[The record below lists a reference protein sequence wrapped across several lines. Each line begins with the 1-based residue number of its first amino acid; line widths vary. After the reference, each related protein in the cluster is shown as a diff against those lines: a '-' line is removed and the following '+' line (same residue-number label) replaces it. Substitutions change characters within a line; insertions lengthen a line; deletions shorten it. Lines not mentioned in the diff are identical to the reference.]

1 MRLRLTLILIFA
13 NIALFTSMWLLERE
27 PATTQQRVA
36 NTITFTTI
44 EISGKGINEPRI
56 LKLENNGWHI
66 TSPISWRANNF
77 AVNRIR
83 NQIEFL
89 ERGASFPLSELKT
102 RNYKLS
108 DYGLDVP
115 MYTIKYGN
123 DKKMYTLKIG
133 KPTSV
138 GGRIYLLDEDNEK
151 IVVVDK
157 EFVDGLVVDV
167 ERLRNQNIFDISQ
180 YEVMGFSV
188 RLPSKESSNL
198 INGNFRRI
206 GLVRDGTQWKL
217 ETPIVALADSNVVRE
232 FLAYILSLPASG
244 FSKDSTSINTG
255 FDVSALPITLT
266 LEGINRRQVLLLGK
280 KTENGTQVYAKLE
293 GNPTVFTLNASILDR
308 LSNMQTTLRD
318 KMVARFDMNKV
329 SNMTIFNAGKILKFE
344 KGKDGSWGV
353 IDENSKESGV
363 LYDADPT
370 KINKILMELSTARV
384 EEFVSDAPGED
395 VEKYGITPN
404 SLCYTL
410 YNADDAVL
418 SLVVGKKY
426 TSRGKNLVYAKTKDS
441 NAIVG
446 ISDNMV
452 SLAKT
457 NVTDYRLR
465 VLETL
470 PNDAKLKSLVL
481 TELKT
486 GKVLMILEMRNG
498 EFDLSKLSVRTR
510 SAAKKMID
518 YAKQFVVRK
527 YLSGG
532 FNEEGALAV
541 GKVNPWVYELK
552 ANYEKPVD
560 AGQPSGEKSLV
571 NESTS
576 WLLTKRVGGLT
587 QYGGSRKKASTFFL
601 EYEMIDSIF
610 EFTQKSIE
618 DSELKKP
625 EAVAPKK
632 K

>member
-1 MRLRLTLILIFA
+1 
-13 NIALFTSMWLLERE
+13 
-27 PATTQQRVA
+27 
-36 NTITFTTI
+36 
-44 EISGKGINEPRI
+44 
-56 LKLENNGWHI
+56 
-66 TSPISWRANNF
+66 
-77 AVNRIR
+77 
-83 NQIEFL
+83 
-89 ERGASFPLSELKT
+89 
-102 RNYKLS
+102 
-108 DYGLDVP
+108 
-115 MYTIKYGN
+115 
-123 DKKMYTLKIG
+123 
-133 KPTSV
+133 
-138 GGRIYLLDEDNEK
+138 
-151 IVVVDK
+151 
-157 EFVDGLVVDV
+157 
-167 ERLRNQNIFDISQ
+167 
-180 YEVMGFSV
+180 
-188 RLPSKESSNL
+188 
-198 INGNFRRI
+198 
-206 GLVRDGTQWKL
+206 
-217 ETPIVALADSNVVRE
+217 
-232 FLAYILSLPASG
+232 
-244 FSKDSTSINTG
+244 
-255 FDVSALPITLT
+255 
-266 LEGINRRQVLLLGK
+266 
-280 KTENGTQVYAKLE
+280 
-293 GNPTVFTLNASILDR
+293 
-308 LSNMQTTLRD
+308 
-318 KMVARFDMNKV
+318 
-329 SNMTIFNAGKILKFE
+329 
-344 KGKDGSWGV
+344 
-353 IDENSKESGV
+353 
-363 LYDADPT
+363 
-370 KINKILMELSTARV
+370 
-384 EEFVSDAPGED
+384 
-395 VEKYGITPN
+395 
-404 SLCYTL
+404 
-410 YNADDAVL
+410 
-418 SLVVGKKY
+418 
-426 TSRGKNLVYAKTKDS
+426 
-441 NAIVG
+441 
-446 ISDNMV
+446 MV

-486 GKVLMILEMRNG
+486 GKVLMNLEMRNG